1 MASDGLLDAR
11 AAVPECVVDASSSC
25 FERDVER
32 LLRPSDAVTVGEYDA
47 VMLVDVEA
55 VASDFVTKSVWVT
68 PMENVIAFV

>member
-11 AAVPECVVDASSSC
+11 AAVPECVVDASSC
-25 FERDVER
+25 FERDIER
-32 LLRPSDAVTVGEYDA
+32 LLRPSDAVTVGEYDV